1 MTDANE
7 PRQPARTAR
16 PSIVES
22 MQGTESL
29 IRQTGK
35 DFVIA
40 FYTAIRSLK
49 LYPVTND
56 QSRRAIIELVTA
68 VERVMAVEGELEF
81 KVSGNFVFI
90 NGTRM
95 RHDLDSLA
103 PFSAIIEKLE
113 DHGVG
118 TLNIDEGATGEE
130 FVTLIERLS
139 EKSKAG
145 TDDNAAR
152 TAAFRQ
158 ALIDGSVE
166 HIGVEPPEE
175 GYADTGREEHAKE
188 IAKRTYERGVAAT
201 KDLVGSV
208 RMGKAASVK
217 KVKRAVQGIVDQVLG
232 NETLLMGL
240 TTIRDYDEYT
250 FTHSVNVCTFS
261 VSIGKRLGFSKLQ
274 LYDLGMAALLH
285 DIGKSRVPLDILNKV
300 EPLDDD
306 EWRQMK
312 AHPWYGVLALFNLRG
327 YGAIPYRSVIVAFE
341 HHMRVDLKGYPKI
354 KRPRQLS
361 LFSKIIAVADG
372 FDAATSRRSYQTAPL
387 QPDQVLYE
395 MWRNPGRGMDTVLVK
410 GMINL
415 LGVYPVGT
423 CVKLTTGETGV
434 VHGANPNPR
443 RIDRPLVRV
452 VKEADGEEVVGGS
465 VLDLAEIEPGGA
477 YKRSI
482 TVVVD
487 PAKQGINP
495 GAHFV

>member
-152 TAAFRQ
+152 TAAF
-158 ALIDGSVE
+158 A
-166 HIGVEPPEE
+166 
-175 GYADTGREEHAKE
+175 
-188 IAKRTYERGVAAT
+188 
-201 KDLVGSV
+201 
-208 RMGKAASVK
+208 
-217 KVKRAVQGIVDQVLG
+217 
-232 NETLLMGL
+232 
-240 TTIRDYDEYT
+240 
-250 FTHSVNVCTFS
+250 
-261 VSIGKRLGFSKLQ
+261 
-274 LYDLGMAALLH
+274 
-285 DIGKSRVPLDILNKV
+285 
-300 EPLDDD
+300 
-306 EWRQMK
+306 
-312 AHPWYGVLALFNLRG
+312 
-327 YGAIPYRSVIVAFE
+327 
-341 HHMRVDLKGYPKI
+341 
-354 KRPRQLS
+354 
-361 LFSKIIAVADG
+361 
-372 FDAATSRRSYQTAPL
+372 
-387 QPDQVLYE
+387 
-395 MWRNPGRGMDTVLVK
+395 
-410 GMINL
+410 
-415 LGVYPVGT
+415 
-423 CVKLTTGETGV
+423 
-434 VHGANPNPR
+434 
-443 RIDRPLVRV
+443 
-452 VKEADGEEVVGGS
+452 
-465 VLDLAEIEPGGA
+465 
-477 YKRSI
+477 
-482 TVVVD
+482 
-487 PAKQGINP
+487 
-495 GAHFV
+495 